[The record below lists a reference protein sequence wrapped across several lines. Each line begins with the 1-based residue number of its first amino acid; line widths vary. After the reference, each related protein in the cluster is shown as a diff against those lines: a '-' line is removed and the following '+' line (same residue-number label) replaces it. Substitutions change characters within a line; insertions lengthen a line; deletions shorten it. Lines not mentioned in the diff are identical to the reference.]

1 MDKNIDIIFD
11 IDGTILDISHRVKFV
26 LQDPKD
32 WKNFYSNM
40 DKDRPIEEVCALL
53 ESLLKDDANQIIF
66 CTGRVEDYRGKTI
79 EQINKIL
86 KDSKNIDIDSCL
98 YMRPKG
104 DFRKDFIVK
113 RDLYKKMIVDGF
125 NPVLVFED
133 KITVVDMWKEMGLRC
148 LRVTGA

>member
-1 MDKNIDIIFD
+1 
-11 IDGTILDISHRVKFV
+11 
-26 LQDPKD
+26 
-32 WKNFYSNM
+32 M

-104 DFRKDFIVK
+104 DFRKDFMVK
-113 RDLYKKMIVDGF
+113 RDL
-125 NPVLVFED
+125 
-133 KITVVDMWKEMGLRC
+133 
-148 LRVTGA
+148 

>member
-1 MDKNIDIIFD
+1 
-11 IDGTILDISHRVKFV
+11 
-26 LQDPKD
+26 
-32 WKNFYSNM
+32 M

-66 CTGRVEDYRGKTI
+66 CTGRVEDYRRKTI

-86 KDSKNIDIDSCL
+86 KGRKNIDIDSRL

-104 DFRKDFIVK
+104 DYRKDFMVK
-113 RDLYKKMIVDGF
+113 RDLYKRMIVDGF
-125 NPVLVFED
+125 NPVLVLED
-133 KITVVDMWKEMGLRC
+133 KITVVEMWKEMGLKC

>member
-1 MDKNIDIIFD
+1 
-11 IDGTILDISHRVKFV
+11 
-26 LQDPKD
+26 
-32 WKNFYSNM
+32 M

-66 CTGRVEDYRGKTI
+66 CTGRVEDYREKTI

-86 KDSKNIDIDSCL
+86 KGSKNIDIDSCL

-104 DFRKDFIVK
+104 DYRKDLMVK
-113 RDLYKKMIVDGF
+113 RDLYKRMIVDGF
-125 NPVLVFED
+125 NPVLVLED
-133 KITVVDMWKEMGLRC
+133 KITVVEMWKEMGLKC